1 MWPSS
6 RFHTSKTL
14 SFIQKIQ
21 TFSKVFNTVTIIQEK
36 LKNSIINKLLQVSVT
51 GFPAAVTKRVA
62 NVIKVSTDELVA
74 IKMNI
79 DQQMER
85 IIYAFDN

>member
-1 MWPSS
+1 M
-6 RFHTSKTL
+6 
-14 SFIQKIQ
+14 
-21 TFSKVFNTVTIIQEK
+21 
-36 LKNSIINKLLQVSVT
+36 LQVSVT

-79 DQQMER
+79 DEQMER